1 MIITYVCDA
10 FQIQNIYILLNPV
23 NSSLMV
29 LIVWWNRAFAPKK
42 VLDEHG
48 DELYFEFIG
57 KHSKKFIVHFTP
69 SSSTLKEKMSSRRW
83 FHPNIHG
90 VEAEHLLMSR

>member
-1 MIITYVCDA
+1 MIMIITYVCDA
-10 FQIQNIYILLNPV
+10 FQIQNIYILLDPV

-48 DELYFEFIG
+48 DEVSFILSLLANIR
-57 KHSKKFIVHFTP
+57 K
-69 SSSTLKEKMSSRRW
+69 SS
-83 FHPNIHG
+83 
-90 VEAEHLLMSR
+90 

>member
-10 FQIQNIYILLNPV
+10 FQIQNIYILLDPV

-48 DELYFEFIG
+48 DEMSFILSLLANIW
-57 KHSKKFIVHFTP
+57 K
-69 SSSTLKEKMSSRRW
+69 SS
-83 FHPNIHG
+83 
-90 VEAEHLLMSR
+90 